1 MFEKSGFNLIFS
13 LILLYSTFQICYSE
27 EIGRNYEEGSNLIS
41 CFDPPFDGLEIPG
54 RGILMVHKGHRLIPL
69 IIPSDSE
76 FCDSPRNLFEIENDI
91 WDNNILIPKDYEE
104 FSQLVNEAKDVA
116 EKDEQI
122 ISALNDLLITSDGA
136 KASQKTDNIGM
147 HVVNEPTIIPEYVFP
162 LHGNSHPHAH
172 TELINKND
180 EEISD
185 FEDSSL
191 LDDLDISKNND
202 GIKMRMFM
210 FKEFS
215 MDYLARKGLPL
226 NINEEAMYSP
236 ENFDFFNSN
245 WPSREKEL
253 NIEVL
258 PNSIWRVF
266 LASGILT
273 SITTTNMSEEMRK
286 MLVLESLNAFFN
298 GLERYYLQN
307 MDSELDSKYYSYLN
321 GLGVE
326 NALDTMKYYRESINF
341 QRDSKGDN
349 SIMSK
354 NNDKEYT
361 KSQEFT
367 SNDLSNS
374 SINSSS
380 LEVPDTFEE
389 SSISRSVSKTN
400 KKQYENSVVAIDNSQ
415 SGEILSK
422 SIKGEKSQAIEID
435 PNSQLETFV
444 KLRIKWF
451 NIFVND
457 YLARLGIKFS
467 ILEEYCNNPSVI
479 EFFKTEISISEGLP
493 EVILDIFMGSGF
505 GSQFSDSTTEDEKIH
520 IVYDIWTIFNQ
531 IEREIFNGQTIANGY
546 LLKKDLFDVEIREAM
561 RQHWDGNL
569 NDTANKLIHLSKK
582 RTISPEKSEIEPIF
596 EDELIRNRERA
607 KEMGIFKGEK
617 SQSNGELSKSSKEI
631 SEMYN
636 IGSETED
643 SKAGDS
649 SKKSELDEKS
659 IIGKK
664 KGKNK
669 KRKSKKKKNNKG
681 KEKRSGILNKAK
693 ELLESFKKEPEVHA
707 SEESKAKSSENDI
720 SSSESTLD
728 DVEKSSD
735 SPFNL
740 LNFGS
745 PIKDEQENSEF
756 SERFG
761 IDTLFEKSFEDLN
774 EPKKLGG
781 EPSLPSPEQSKLE
794 EKLNNLEKNNEVEPE
809 KSETST
815 SLKEE
820 VKEKEKMDLSEQTP
834 KKEPSADV
842 SPETT
847 VMVNLF
853 EDIPLADESFNS
865 EDSFKLKENEDI
877 INKNDQI
884 SQDISEKSVKKIDN
898 GLGSQYET
906 TSLPENEDLE
916 NYSVPSYREENK
928 FHYEPTGETS
938 KTEPS
943 NSSKYLPKED
953 DDPSEEETKEHS
965 EEGDTRFS
973 DKEKPIKKKFSK
985 IFENKLST
993 LFANTKKFFGFDKK
1007 SSKEDLASSDQIKG
1021 NQDQYLNV
1029 EEEYKNLSKIIVY
1042 FIQSY
1047 AALRYKFA
1055 DKAVIE
1061 NSFDEINEIVKSSI
1075 HFHQGTTE
1083 FDNIDMEKAI
1093 KKIAAMLGGG
1103 SFTALKSIGLTT
1115 KDITTNLKRYLIKLF
1130 PTEITQEHYKKDKK
1144 LNTTNFWL
1152 KQHFTQDVIKD
1163 GMIPEQLE
1171 RPFIIETSQDLIAK
1185 SNDPGSIETKAENL
1199 CKRIPSILE
1208 KFFDKSM
1215 TKKIN
1220 HKDFDC
1226 LAVVAANELYGLSL
1240 SNSLYLFLFDYKTN
1254 YWRFLTPDLSIS
1266 ISQILENE

>member
-1 MFEKSGFNLIFS
+1 MFEKSSFNLIIS
-13 LILLYSTFQICYSE
+13 LILLYLKSQISYSE
-27 EIGRNYEEGSNLIS
+27 ETGRNYEEGSNLIS

-54 RGILMVHKGHRLIPL
+54 RGILMVHKGHRLIPQ

-76 FCDSPRNLFEIENDI
+76 FCDSPRNLFEVENDI
-91 WDNNILIPKDYEE
+91 WDNNVLVPKDYEE

-122 ISALNDLLITSDGA
+122 ISALNDLLMTSDGA
-136 KASQKTDNIGM
+136 KTNQKTDNIGM
-147 HVVNEPTIIPEYVFP
+147 HVVNEPTIIPEHVFP

-172 TELINKND
+172 TELIDKND

-191 LDDLDISKNND
+191 LDDLNISKND
-202 GIKMRMFM
+202 DGGIKMRMFM

-236 ENFDFFNSN
+236 ENFEFFNSN

-253 NIEVL
+253 IVEVL

-273 SITTTNMSEEMRK
+273 SHTTTNMSEEMKK

-326 NALDTMKYYRESINF
+326 NALDTMKYYRESIKF
-341 QRDSKGDN
+341 QQDSKRDN
-349 SIMSK
+349 SIMSE
-354 NNDKEYT
+354 NNDKEHT
-361 KSQEFT
+361 KSQELT
-367 SNDLSNS
+367 SNDLSDS

-380 LEVPDTFEE
+380 LEVPDSFEE
-389 SSISRSVSKTN
+389 SSIPRSVSETN
-400 KKQYENSVVAIDNSQ
+400 KKQYENSVVTIDNSQ
-415 SGEILSK
+415 NLEIFSK
-422 SIKGEKSQAIEID
+422 SAKGEKSQAIEID
-435 PNSQLETFV
+435 SNSQLETFV

-457 YLARLGIKFS
+457 YLGRLGIKFS
-467 ILEEYCNNPSVI
+467 ILEEYCNDPSII
-479 EFFKTEISISEGLP
+479 EFFKVEIPISEGLP
-493 EVILDIFMGSGF
+493 EIILEIFMGSGF
-505 GSQFSDSTTEDEKIH
+505 GSQFSDYTTEDEKIN
-520 IVYDIWTIFNQ
+520 IVYDIWVIFNQ
-531 IEREIFNGQTIANGY
+531 MEKEIFSGQTIANGY
-546 LLKKDLFDVEIREAM
+546 LLKKDLFDVEIRETM
-561 RQHWDGNL
+561 RQYWDGNL
-569 NDTANKLIHLSKK
+569 DDTANKLIHLSKQ
-582 RTISPEKSEIEPIF
+582 RTISEEKSEIESIF

-617 SQSNGELSKSSKEI
+617 SQSNGETSKSSKEI
-631 SEMYN
+631 SEIYN
-636 IGSETED
+636 TGSETEN

-649 SKKSELDEKS
+649 YKKSELEEKS
-659 IIGKK
+659 IVGKK

-669 KRKSKKKKNNKG
+669 KRKSKQKKSNEG

-693 ELLESFKKEPEVHA
+693 EFLESFKKEPEIHA
-707 SEESKAKSSENDI
+707 REESKTKSSKSDI
-720 SSSESTLD
+720 SSSKSTLD

-735 SPFNL
+735 SPLNM

-745 PIKDEQENSEF
+745 SIKDEEENSEF

-761 IDTLFEKSFEDLN
+761 IDTLFEKSFENLN
-774 EPKKLGG
+774 EPKYLEK
-781 EPSLPSPEQSKLE
+781 EPSLSSLKQNKFE
-794 EKLNNLEKNNEVEPE
+794 EKLNNLENNEVRPE
-809 KSETST
+809 KSEVST

-820 VKEKEKMDLSEQTP
+820 VKEKERMDLSEQPP
-834 KKEPSADV
+834 KKEPSVDV
-842 SPETT
+842 SPETK

-865 EDSFKLKENEDI
+865 EDSFRLNGDEDI
-877 INKNDQI
+877 IKKNDQI
-884 SQDISEKSVKKIDN
+884 SQDTNEKSMTKIDN
-898 GLGSQYET
+898 GLGSQYEK
-906 TSLPENEDLE
+906 TSQENEDFE
-916 NYSVPSYREENK
+916 NYSVPSYQEENK
-928 FHYEPTGETS
+928 FHYEPTEEIS

-953 DDPSEEETKEHS
+953 DDLSGEETKEHS
-965 EEGDTRFS
+965 EEGVTPVS

-985 IFENKLST
+985 LFENKLST

-1007 SSKEDLASSDQIKG
+1007 SSKENLASSDHIKED
-1021 NQDQYLNV
+1021 QDQYLNV
-1029 EEEYKNLSKIIVY
+1029 EEEYENLTKMIIY

-1055 DKAVIE
+1055 DKTVIE
-1061 NSFDEINEIVKSSI
+1061 NSFDEINDIVKSSI

-1083 FDNIDMEKAI
+1083 FDNVDMEKAI

-1115 KDITTNLKRYLIKLF
+1115 KDITANLKRYLIKLF
-1130 PTEITQEHYKKDKK
+1130 PTETTLEHYKKDKK

-1171 RPFIIETSQDLIAK
+1171 RPLIAETSQDLIAK
-1185 SNDPGSIETKAENL
+1185 SNDQRFIEAKAENL

-1208 KFFDKSM
+1208 KFFDTSM
-1215 TKKIN
+1215 TKKIT
-1220 HKDFDC
+1220 HTDYDC
-1226 LAVVAANELYGLSL
+1226 IAVVAANELYGLSL
-1240 SNSLYLFLFDYKTN
+1240 SNSLFLFLFNYKTN
-1254 YWRFLTPDLSIS
+1254 YWRFLTPDISFS